1 MIGSVGEAQAET
13 SPNKS
18 AFAVNGPSSIASEMP
33 AANRL
38 ARRRSITRLSL
49 GWFGSRT
56 VRRMLIIGGSSGRS
70 HAITG

>member
-1 MIGSVGEAQAET
+1 VAQAET

-18 AFAVNGPSSIASEMP
+18 AFAVGGPSSMASEMP

-38 ARRRSITRLSL
+38 ARRGSITRPSI

-56 VRRMLIIGGSSGRS
+56 VRRMPIIGDSSGQS